1 MRQEGQ
7 VVGRERR
14 RLKVRKKGDIMER
27 IELLNYCPGHSW
39 DAGISPTAADIPEA
53 AAGCLCQSV
62 QHSCVWQLSRFSWI
76 KNLWNWVLKMFLIS
90 SCLASSAYFS
100 P

>member
-62 QHSCVWQLSRFSWI
+62 QHTAVCGSCQYVPGS
-76 KNLWNWVLKMFLIS
+76 KIS
-90 SCLASSAYFS
+90 ETEF
-100 P
+100 